1 MGSGSVLTEQRGAV
15 LEVTLNR
22 PKANAIDVAT
32 SRELGEVFAEFR
44 DDPEL
49 RVAII
54 TGAGEKFFCP
64 GWDLKAAAEG
74 EAVDSD
80 YGAGGFGGLQELP
93 DLNKP
98 VIAAVNGIC
107 CGGGL
112 EWALSADMILAAE
125 HATFA
130 LPEINSGTIADAA
143 TLKLPKRIP
152 WHIAMELLFTGRWM
166 DAAEAH
172 HWGLVNEVTPLDK
185 LLARAHELAAM
196 LAEGPPLVFAAIKEV
211 SRASEN
217 MRFQDALDGIT
228 GRKFPTI
235 DKLYSSEDQLEG
247 ARAFAEKRKPQWKGR

>member
-32 SRELGEVFAEFR
+32 SRELGEVFIGFR

-80 YGAGGFGGLQELP
+80 YGVGGFGGLQELP

-172 HWGLVNEVTPLDK
+172 HWGLVNEVTALDK

-228 GRKFPTI
+228 GRNFPTI